1 MGYFAVSFSLGI
13 IARDCGFN
21 PFHGFL
27 ASITTYASAGQY
39 IGYTLY
45 AAGATLI
52 ELIIMTIITN
62 ARYVLMGFALNQRL
76 PEGSSLGKRL
86 IAGVTITDEIFGITI
101 AQPGYIDPLYP
112 LGAWVMASPMWA
124 TGNALGISMGH
135 VLPIRVVSCLSVALF
150 GMFLA
155 VIVPASKKDKVVA
168 AVVLISFGA
177 SFGIGYIPVIGEL
190 SSGNRTIILTLL
202 ISGIAALLFPRTTE
216 IPSGGGNS
224 RSISAGD
231 EKSQEISAYGEK
243 SQEIPSGDEKSQE
256 TPSECGARW
265 NIKQKLKSGQKGRK
279 DHDE

>member
-1 MGYFAVSFSLGI
+1 MEQSNSRAAFIQGLKDGIPIGLGYFAVSFSLGI

-76 PEGSSLGKRL
+76 PEGSTLGQRL

-135 VLPIRVVSCLSVALF
+135 VLPLRVVSCLSVALF

-155 VIVPASKKDKVVA
+155 VIVPASRKDKVVA

-202 ISGIAALLFPRTTE
+202 ISGVAALLFPRTTE
-216 IPSGGGNS
+216 IPSGNEDPQAV
-224 RSISAGD
+224 SADG
-231 EKSQEISAYGEK
+231 
-243 SQEIPSGDEKSQE
+243 
-256 TPSECGARW
+256 GARQD
-265 NIKQKLKSGQKGRK
+265 IKTETEERAKGEE
-279 DHDE
+279 DS